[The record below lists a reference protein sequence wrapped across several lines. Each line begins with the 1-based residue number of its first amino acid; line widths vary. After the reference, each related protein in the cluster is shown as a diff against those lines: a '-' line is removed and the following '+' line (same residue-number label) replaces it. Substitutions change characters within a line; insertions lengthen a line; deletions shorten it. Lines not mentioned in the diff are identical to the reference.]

1 MEPSESVILGR
12 VREVREAR
20 SLVDSG
26 MVEGIIGVRL
36 SVASMGERETNGIK
50 DYTQTVKLQTPK
62 ILYLG
67 HSTQA
72 RGLPRPLSLPLITAP
87 AIHDPN
93 PIKFLSY
100 PSSSPVHFRLA
111 SLQYLALRADS
122 FPWRFPDPC
131 YLSLTPLVLRLAYD
145 PLYGRV
151 HSARLHHVL

>member
-26 MVEGIIGVRL
+26 MVEDIIGVRL
-36 SVASMGERETNGIK
+36 SVASIGERETDGIK
-50 DYTQTVKLQTPK
+50 DSIQTVKLQTPK
-62 ILYLG
+62 KLYLG
-67 HSTQA
+67 HSTQP
-72 RGLPRPLSLPLITAP
+72 RGLPRPLSLPLIT
-87 AIHDPN
+87 PN
-93 PIKFLSY
+93 PIKSLSY